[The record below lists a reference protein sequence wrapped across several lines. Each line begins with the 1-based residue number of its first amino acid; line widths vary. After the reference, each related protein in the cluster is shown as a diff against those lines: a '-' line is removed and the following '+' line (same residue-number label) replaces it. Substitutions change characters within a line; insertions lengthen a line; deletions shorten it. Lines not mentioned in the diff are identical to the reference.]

1 MTAALLFE
9 QPHRG
14 DVWRLEV
21 TEHNGRTFG
30 NWRKWYRRGDAMQ
43 PTREGVTIPLERFPE
58 LHAAIGA
65 YLAETAPSGPE
76 NRRHEAA
83 P

>member
-9 QPHRG
+9 QPYHG

-30 NWRKWYRRGDAMQ
+30 NWRKWWRDGVTLK
-43 PTREGVTIPLERFPE
+43 PSREGVTIPLERFPE

-65 YLAETAPSGPE
+65 YLAENAPSGPE
-76 NRRHEAA
+76 NRA
-83 P
+83 

>member
-30 NWRKWYRRGDAMQ
+30 NWRKWWRDGVTLK
-43 PTREGVTIPLERFPE
+43 PSREGVTIPLERLPE

-65 YLAETAPSGPE
+65 YLAKNAPSGPE
-76 NRRHEAA
+76 NRSHEGA

>member
-1 MTAALLFE
+1 MTALLFE

-30 NWRKWYRRGDAMQ
+30 NWRKWYGDRDAMK

-58 LHAAIGA
+58 LYAAIGA
-65 YLAETAPSGPE
+65 YLADNAPGGSG
-76 NRRHEAA
+76 NRASN
-83 P
+83 